1 MDTLNCIKFL
11 RNVYMVQSFTQFVFL
26 VSFSFNIEI
35 RVRRFL
41 IFFHL
46 LLISSTGERERGA
59 NFVYGRKFH
68 LNILNFFLI
77 FSMGTVKEERTNFP
91 LLHEERGSVPSTVH
105 VHFGTSSSF
114 PPSFLSCFI
123 FTVQWYWGKRWHF
136 QLGSVCICTFCP
148 QKSRFFR
155 KSYKPSQ
162 LCSSSPLTLARY

>member
-1 MDTLNCIKFL
+1 
-11 RNVYMVQSFTQFVFL
+11 MVQSFTQFVFL

-91 LLHEERGSVPSTVH
+91 LLYEERGSVSSTVH

-123 FTVQWYWGKRWHF
+123 FTVQWYWGKHWHF
-136 QLGSVCICTFCP
+136 QLGSGVHLYILP
-148 QKSRFFR
+148 PKIPFFSENHTNQPNCALHPR
-155 KSYKPSQ
+155 SH
-162 LCSSSPLTLARY
+162 